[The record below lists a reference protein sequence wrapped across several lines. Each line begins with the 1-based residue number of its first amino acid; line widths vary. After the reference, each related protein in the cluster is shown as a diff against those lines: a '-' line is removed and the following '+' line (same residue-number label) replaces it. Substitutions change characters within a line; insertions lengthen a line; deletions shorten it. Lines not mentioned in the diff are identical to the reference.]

1 MYIKNNYK
9 KTIILSTLLT
19 LLSCSVFAQEA
30 PVVGQS
36 GNPFAKAPPP
46 APKNNQTQQ
55 QVNQPLTPEQEEAVR
70 QIVLN
75 LSPNIMSQAMPEG
88 EIGQPV
94 RDPHTLYL
102 EENESIR
109 GTLNGKYMIFNS
121 VTNDYRYELISKYKN
136 VSLYQTENIQDE
148 LPNSQSQQKNN
159 KN

>member
-9 KTIILSTLLT
+9 KTIILSTFLT
-19 LLSCSVFAQEA
+19 LISCSVFAQEA

-46 APKNNQTQQ
+46 APKNNNTQQ

-70 QIVLN
+70 QIILN
-75 LSPNIMSQAMPEG
+75 LSPNIMNQSSPEMMV
-88 EIGQPV
+88 ETSK
-94 RDPHTLYL
+94 DPHTLYL